1 MKKLIFLSI
10 LTLLSSQ
17 IGFSQKLK
25 TAGVISVYTQGVKIS
40 PNMAES
46 LLRIEVTKTE
56 KFNVFDKLDMLEIV
70 QGEQIDIKTC
80 YGKKCMLSIGKI
92 AEVDKIITGSIEN
105 LGKKIVIT
113 VKVLDIES
121 EQYDKIVIQEFINL
135 DTEIQLMV
143 QITVNKA
150 LGIENDPVI
159 TNNLIYYNQPPQTPV
174 TYTKNSG
181 PRMGV
186 AVVGG
191 ELGTVLTAAEEFGG
205 YDMFP
210 VLSQIGYQF
219 EGAYLSAGNF
229 QALVEG
235 LVLFTGI
242 EQNMFN
248 PSFTFING
256 FRSSKNGWEIGFGP
270 TFRAKKVANGYYIND
285 SGNLED
291 WRLRNEWD
299 EYDSFGQLTS
309 NPNQIVERMDKRG
322 GIRMSAGWVWAI
334 GKTFHSG
341 YLNIPVNA
349 YFSHNKEGWYTGISL
364 GFNIANKGKYEAS
377 ILPLTFNDS
386 SFYDVIFR
394 LIET

>member
-1 MKKLIFLSI
+1 MKKIFITIISLLIFNI
-10 LTLLSSQ
+10 
-17 IGFSQKLK
+17 IGQAQKLNS
-25 TAGVISVYTQGVKIS
+25 AGIVSVYTQGVRIS
-40 PNMAES
+40 PDIAES

-56 KFNVFDKLDMLEIV
+56 RYNVFDKLDMKEII
-70 QGEQIDIKTC
+70 ESANINAETC
-80 YGKKCMLSIGKI
+80 YGKKCMLSIGKA
-92 AEVDKIITGSIEN
+92 AEVDKIITGSIED

-113 VKVLDIES
+113 VKILDIASES
-121 EQYDKIVIQEFINL
+121 YDKIVIQEFINL
-135 DTEIQLMV
+135 ETELQLMV

-150 LGIENDPVI
+150 LGIENEPNI
-159 TNNLIYYNQPPQTPV
+159 ANNLIYYNQPPQTPI

-191 ELGTVLTAAEEFGG
+191 ELGSVLTAPEEFGG

-270 TFRAKKVANGYYIND
+270 TFRGKRTSNGYYIND
-285 SGNLED
+285 SGKLED
-291 WRLRNEWD
+291 WRLPYEWN
-299 EYDSFGQLTS
+299 GQDTSGVYIS

-322 GIRMSAGWVWAI
+322 GIKLSAGWVWAI

-349 YFSHNKEGWYTGISL
+349 YFSHSKEGFYTGISV
-364 GFNIANKGKYEAS
+364 GFNIAKKEN
-377 ILPLTFNDS
+377 
-386 SFYDVIFR
+386 
-394 LIET
+394 

>member
-1 MKKLIFLSI
+1 MKKLIFISL

-70 QGEQIDIKTC
+70 QAEQIDIKTC

-150 LGIENDPVI
+150 LGIENNPVI

-235 LVLFTGI
+235 LILFTGI

-291 WRLRNEWD
+291 WRLTNEWD
-299 EYDSFGQLTS
+299 EFNSFGQLTS

-322 GIRMSAGWVWAI
+322 GIRMSSGWVWAI

-364 GFNIANKGKYEAS
+364 GFNIANKGK
-377 ILPLTFNDS
+377 
-386 SFYDVIFR
+386 
-394 LIET
+394 